1 MELEQEVDL
10 LRQKFERVR
19 ASVPE
24 LKAALLGLFAPR
36 KTPRPEVLIAVRWLA
51 SFAGLPE
58 QCPNAACRRTGQCA
72 AGDPGDPSCAG
83 LWPDDLSAR
92 MDDMVIGIALSA
104 LSAEA
109 RDAAIHARLQELM
122 PLPAKVGRRRKTA
135 S

>member
-24 LKAALLGLFAPR
+24 LKAAVVGLFAPR
-36 KTPRPEVLIAVRWLA
+36 KAPRPEILIAVRWLA
-51 SFAGLPE
+51 SAAGLPSR
-58 QCPNAACRRTGQCA
+58 CPNAACRRTGQCA
-72 AGDPGDPSCAG
+72 ADDPGDPACAS

-92 MDDMVIGIALSA
+92 MDDMVIGIVLSG
-104 LSAEA
+104 LCAEA

-122 PLPAKVGRRRKTA
+122 PSPAKAGRRRKTGP
-135 S
+135 